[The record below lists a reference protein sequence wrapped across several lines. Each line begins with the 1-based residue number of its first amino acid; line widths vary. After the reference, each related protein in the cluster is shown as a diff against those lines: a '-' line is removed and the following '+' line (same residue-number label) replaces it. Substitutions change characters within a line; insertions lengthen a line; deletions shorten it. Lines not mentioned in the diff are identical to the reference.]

1 MIKPTLLAAA
11 ILASAS
17 ASAAPRCP
25 DAVTKAVTARFPNG
39 KLGSCH
45 PEHEDGRDQFEVIV
59 ALPSNHRAEVDVSPA
74 GAILQIEERI
84 PLDQVPAAVMKAFA
98 AKYHGAKAERAEKQT
113 SDGQPTSYEL
123 AFRNGKRRTEA
134 TFREDGS
141 FVEEE

>member
-1 MIKPTLLAAA
+1 MFKTTLLAAA

-84 PLDQVPAAVMKAFA
+84 PLAQVPAPSDDGLRWEAPRRQ
-98 AKYHGAKAERAEKQT
+98 AERAEKQT

-123 AFRNGKRRTEA
+123 AFRNGRHTTEA
-134 TFREDGS
+134 TFRQDGT